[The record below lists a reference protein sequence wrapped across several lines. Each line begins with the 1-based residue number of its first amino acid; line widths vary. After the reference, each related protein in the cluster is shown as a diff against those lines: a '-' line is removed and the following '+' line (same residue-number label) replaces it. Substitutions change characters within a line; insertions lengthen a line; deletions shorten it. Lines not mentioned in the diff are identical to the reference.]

1 MFKKS
6 LKNEKGFTL
15 IELIIVIAIIAII
28 SAILAPSFA
37 RMTARSRLKA
47 DISSARELTRE
58 AALYNADKGSYPSS
72 VADLVRDQYIDSA
85 PNPQTQGAQFI
96 WDGTNNRFKV
106 DVGGNADLQALI
118 QTLSA
123 DERNFAQ

>member
-1 MFKKS
+1 MFKKN

-58 AALYNADKGSYPSS
+58 AALYNADKGEYPTSL
-72 VADLVRDQYIDSA
+72 ADLVDNQYIDEA
-85 PNPQTQGAQFI
+85 PEPQTNGATFE
-96 WDGTNNRFKV
+96 WDGTNNRFVV
-106 DVGGNADLQALI
+106 DVGGDEDLEALI
-118 QTLSA
+118 ETLSE
-123 DERNFAQ
+123 DEQKFAQ

>member
-1 MFKKS
+1 MFKKN

-58 AALYNADKGSYPSS
+58 AALYNADKGTYPSS
-72 VADLVRDQYIDSA
+72 VNDLVQDRYIDAA
-85 PNPQTQGAQFI
+85 PNPQTSGAQFV
-96 WDGTNNRFKV
+96 WDGTNNRFVV
-106 DVGGNADLQALI
+106 DVGGNPDVQALI
-118 QTLSA
+118 STLSA
-123 DERNFAQ
+123 DEQNFAQ

>member
-1 MFKKS
+1 MFKKN

-72 VADLVRDQYIDSA
+72 VDDLVNNKYIDSA
-85 PNPQTQGAQFI
+85 PTPQTNGATFV
-96 WDGTNNRFKV
+96 WDGTNNRFVV
-106 DVGGNADLQALI
+106 DVSGDANLQALI
-118 QTLSA
+118 LTLST
-123 DERNFAQ
+123 DEQKFTR

>member
-1 MFKKS
+1 MFKKN

-58 AALYNADKGSYPSS
+58 AALYNADKGTYPSA
-72 VADLVRDQYIDSA
+72 VTDLVNDKYIDSA
-85 PNPQTQGAQFI
+85 PTPQTRGATFV
-96 WDGTNNRFKV
+96 WDGTNNRFVV
-106 DVGGNADLQALI
+106 DVHGDQELTQLI
-118 QTLSA
+118 GTLSA
-123 DERNFAQ
+123 DEKSFAK

>member
-1 MFKKS
+1 MFKKN

-58 AALYNADKGSYPSS
+58 AALYNADKGRYPTS
-72 VADLVRDQYIDSA
+72 VADLVTDRYIDSA
-85 PNPQTQGAQFI
+85 PTPQTSGASFV

-106 DVGGNADLQALI
+106 DVGGDADLKALI
-118 QTLSA
+118 GTLSA
-123 DERNFAQ
+123 DEQNFAQ

>member
-1 MFKKS
+1 MFKKN

-58 AALYNADKGSYPSS
+58 AALYNADKGTYPTA
-72 VADLVRDQYIDSA
+72 VTDLVNDKYIDAA
-85 PNPQTQGAQFI
+85 PTPQTSGASFV
-96 WDGTNNRFKV
+96 WDGTNNRFYV
-106 DVGGNADLQALI
+106 DVGGDADLQALI
-118 QTLSA
+118 NTLSA
-123 DERNFAQ
+123 DERNFAR

>member
-1 MFKKS
+1 MFKKN

-47 DISSARELTRE
+47 DISTARELTRE
-58 AALYNADKGSYPSS
+58 AALFNADKGNYPTS
-72 VADLVRDQYIDSA
+72 VADLVRDQYIDKE
-85 PNPQTQGAQFI
+85 PTPQTNNAQFA
-96 WDGTNNRFKV
+96 WDGTNNRFYV
-106 DVGGNADLQALI
+106 DVSGNPDVQALI
-118 QTLSA
+118 STLSQ
-123 DERNFAQ
+123 DEQQFAQ

>member
-1 MFKKS
+1 MFKKN

-58 AALYNADKGSYPSS
+58 AALYNADKGTYPSS
-72 VADLVRDQYIDSA
+72 VADLVKDRYIDAA
-85 PNPQTQGAQFI
+85 PTPQTNGASFV
-96 WDGTNNRFKV
+96 WDPTNNRFKV
-106 DVGGNADLQALI
+106 DVGTNADLKALI
-118 QTLSA
+118 NTLSA
-123 DERNFAQ
+123 DEKNFAQ